1 MTSGPDRP
9 EARAVPGAVGMKDV
23 AKHAG
28 VSVTTVSNVLNA
40 TNRIS
45 AGTRERVL
53 ASVREL
59 GYVRNAAAHQ
69 LRSGR
74 STTVGLIVPEGGNPF
89 YSGVTRGAEDAAA
102 ERQLTVLTGNSG
114 QDPARETRYVEL
126 FEEQRVLGIL
136 IAPVGDTSA
145 RVQWLRE
152 RGAHVVVLGRVA
164 QPIPCHSVSIDN
176 LTGGYLAAKHL
187 LDSGRRTIGFVGSV
201 TTPGAADRYSGA
213 RLAVAEVA
221 SAALQVL
228 EPAAP
233 TVAAG
238 REVGQEIL
246 RRSGGARASA
256 EVLDAVFCAN
266 DLLATGLLH
275 SVLSH
280 LRVPEDLAIIGY
292 DDIDFASSAIVPLS
306 SIRQPAEL
314 IGRTA
319 VDLLE
324 RELVAGRPPYRHVL
338 LPPEL
343 VVRESSSAVGAAA
356 RRGSAARQDSDS

>member
-1 MTSGPDRP
+1 MTSSAEPP
-9 EARAVPGAVGMKDV
+9 VRATPGGVGLKDV

-28 VSVTTVSNVLNA
+28 VSVTTVSNVLNG

-45 AGTRERVL
+45 ASTRERVL

-59 GYVRNAAAHQ
+59 GYVRNAAAQQ
-69 LRSGR
+69 LRTGTSA
-74 STTVGLIVPEGGNPF
+74 TVGIIVPDGSNPF

-102 ERQLTVLTGNSG
+102 ERQLTVLVGNSS
-114 QDPARETRYVEL
+114 QDATREARYVEL

-136 IAPVGDTSA
+136 IAPVGDIAA

-176 LTGGYLAAKHL
+176 LAGGYLATKHL
-187 LDSGRRTIGFVGSV
+187 LDLGRRRIGFVGPITS
-201 TTPGAADRYSGA
+201 PGAADRYAGA
-213 RLAVAEVA
+213 RLAVGELP
-221 SAALQVL
+221 SARLDVL
-228 EPAAP
+228 EPAAA

-238 REVGQEIL
+238 REVGRQLL
-246 RRSGGARASA
+246 RRDRAGEEA
-256 EVLDAVFCAN
+256 LDAVFCAN

-275 SVLSH
+275 SVFGH
-280 LRVPEDLAIIGY
+280 LAVPRDLAIMGY

-319 VDLLE
+319 IDLLD
-324 RELVAGRPPYRHVL
+324 RELAEDHPLYRHVL

-343 VVRESSSAVGAAA
+343 VVRESTLASG
-356 RRGSAARQDSDS
+356 